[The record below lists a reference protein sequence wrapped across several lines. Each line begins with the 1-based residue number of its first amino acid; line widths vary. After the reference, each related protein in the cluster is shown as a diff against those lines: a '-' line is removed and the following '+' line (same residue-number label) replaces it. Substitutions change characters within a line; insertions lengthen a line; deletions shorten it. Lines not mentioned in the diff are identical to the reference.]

1 MKDLKSYIV
10 SYRNG
15 STDSLNHLI
24 GIRKVKETN
33 AKGEVDVIP
42 RIKYNDKA
50 LNTIYFEITKKY
62 YKVDNKDIEEW
73 FLNGLCEVIFEKA
86 DINRTPQEIISWTAK
101 TLDGY
106 IHNKTI
112 FERKDDKHTEPEQK
126 KIKVHNHEDD
136 ENLDDS
142 NSLYD
147 SAVYKN
153 YIEVESS
160 KGYIEF
166 IDFIGGVK
174 NILTPTQ
181 YKLYKLMQDVHKKQ
195 KDLAKELGC
204 TPENISKQVK
214 QIHRKIKENWIYFKS
229 VKSLTQTGLYEN
241 ISKFVEQYK
250 TIEEID
256 TDRNFD
262 YFALLVKYLKTNYK
276 KGEQTPGFKDLHK
289 NKVQYHLSVF
299 DILVDS
305 LSAKSCKV
313 LYEILESD
321 IHNVGIR
328 KRDKIRIAEQS
339 FKVFR
344 DYIEQCNVALFKV
357 SGLIAK
363 QKEIEFNN
371 IHNKIS

>member
-1 MKDLKSYIV
+1 MKGLKSYIE
-10 SYRNG
+10 SYQNG
-15 STDSLNHLI
+15 NTDLLNHLI
-24 GIRKVKETN
+24 GIRNVKEIN

-42 RIKYNDKA
+42 RIKYHDTA
-50 LNTIYFEITKKY
+50 LNNIYFETTKKY
-62 YKVDNKDIEEW
+62 YWIDNKDIEEW

-106 IHNKTI
+106 IKNKLNS
-112 FERKDDKHTEPEQK
+112 ERKDDLHTVPEQRDIELNK
-126 KIKVHNHEDD
+126 LEDD

-147 SAVYKN
+147 KVVFEE
-153 YIEVESS
+153 YIKVESS

-181 YKLYKLMQDVHKKQ
+181 YKLYELMQDIDKKQ
-195 KDLAKELGC
+195 IDIANKLGC

-214 QIHRKIKENWIYFKS
+214 QIHRKIKQNWIYFKS

-241 ISKFVEQYK
+241 ISKFVEHYK

-256 TDRNFD
+256 TDKNFN
-262 YFALLVKYLKTNYK
+262 YFALLIKYLKTNYK

-289 NKVQYHLSVF
+289 NKEQFHLSVF
-299 DILVDS
+299 DILVDG
-305 LSAKSCKV
+305 LPTTTCKV
-313 LYEILESD
+313 LYELLESD

-328 KRDKIRIAEQS
+328 KRDKTKIAEQS
-339 FKVFR
+339 IKVFR
-344 DYIEQCNVALFKV
+344 EYIEQCNVALFKV
-357 SGLIAK
+357 SGFIAK

-371 IHNKIS
+371 IHKKIS